1 VTDHP
6 ENNQLQRTI
15 DLVSIGLFVALF
27 LSAIFGDYGMIGR
40 IILLV
45 GGIGC
50 ALIYFLYSRFVTSGP
65 YDMHTLAPVKL
76 LPISVLLVIVALLTG
91 GAGSPFLLTF
101 FYPVLMAS
109 LEQGRRYAVR
119 MSLGMIGS
127 LFVLSLTSTGS
138 IGELLAD
145 WPLLLLTAALLMAL
159 SYWMGFLS
167 DELSAARQE
176 KESLLNVDSEK
187 SEFIGLASHHLRTPL
202 TGMKGYLSFLSDESM
217 GSLTDQQ
224 RQIVQRLE
232 ASMKKLESIVEN
244 LLMAASMANGKVKIH
259 TKLGDISRLVRN
271 TLAQHTA
278 AIESKNLK
286 LVAEVPD
293 FSGQPILIDENR
305 LHEVF
310 DNIFSNAIKFTEKGF
325 IKVQLQEVEGWIRIN
340 IVDSGIGISRKELP
354 HLFQKFGRTTSIMG
368 SFDQEGVGLGLYIS
382 QLIVEAHGGK
392 ITVESVADQGSIFS
406 IFLPKP

>member
-1 VTDHP
+1 MTDNP

-15 DLVSIGLFVALF
+15 NLVSIGLFVALV
-27 LSAIFGDYGMIGR
+27 LSALFGDYGTIGR
-40 IILLV
+40 IALLV

-50 ALIYFLYSRFVTSGP
+50 ALIYFLYSQFVTSGP
-65 YDMHTLAPVKL
+65 YDLHTLAPVKL

-119 MSLGMIGS
+119 LSLGMIGS
-127 LFVLSLTSTGS
+127 LLILSLTSISS
-138 IGELLAD
+138 IRELLAD

-159 SYWMGFLS
+159 AYWMGFLS
-167 DELSAARQE
+167 DALSSARQE
-176 KESLLNVDSEK
+176 KESIINVDYEK

-202 TGMKGYLSFLSDESM
+202 TGMKGYISFLSDESM
-217 GSLTDQQ
+217 GTLSDQQ

-232 ASMKKLESIVEN
+232 SSMKKLESIVEN
-244 LLMAASMANGKVKIH
+244 LLMAASMSNGKVKIH

-271 TLAQHTA
+271 TLSQYTS
-278 AIESKNLK
+278 AIESKQLK

-293 FSGQPILIDENR
+293 LSGQPILIDENR
-305 LHEVF
+305 LHEVM
-310 DNIFSNAIKFTEKGF
+310 DNLLSNAVKFTEKGF
-325 IKVQLQEVEGWIRIN
+325 IKVQVQELDKSIRIN

-368 SFDQEGVGLGLYIS
+368 SFEQEGVGLGLYIS

-392 ITVESVADQGSIFS
+392 ITVESVADQGSVFS
-406 IFLPKP
+406 IYLPKP